1 MPAFFLADKS
11 TRMGRAAS
19 LVMAF
24 SFWLSSSLFFPPW
37 VRWQESCM
45 AEKLKYQ
52 RATQMSYLART
63 ISLILSLVMM
73 LLQDPKVLFPWTLWL
88 QLTP

>member
-1 MPAFFLADKS
+1 
-11 TRMGRAAS
+11 
-19 LVMAF
+19 
-24 SFWLSSSLFFPPW
+24 
-37 VRWQESCM
+37 M

-73 LLQDPKVLFPWTLWL
+73 LLQDPKVLCP
-88 QLTP
+88 